1 MASENGAKNNLE
13 LQKFIHEKKFLLVD
27 SSPITRNTFKKILLS
42 FGADH
47 KLIFVA
53 ENLKL
58 AEKILEDEKPEF
70 ISLNI
75 EGTPKNLESFYK
87 RHYELF
93 PNRLRSGFCLIADK
107 ENIEMNN
114 FVLENEIDFVIHQP
128 FTSETVETTLKS
140 ALLSKVAPGPYL
152 CALHEGKEYFARGS
166 FDKARQLFDHALTL
180 DSAPHLVLT
189 LLGEL
194 AFALKNYDE
203 ARLSFETSLIINKES
218 YRALKGLADSCYELK
233 DYNEAYRFQN
243 QLVEQFPFNS
253 NRIPRLTRLA
263 VLTKK
268 YDEIYHYG
276 KMFVAMKGKIPCENL
291 VSVAAGLVISGK
303 KLITQN
309 SSELQTQGID
319 ALYLSSKLACGKK
332 AILESIVQTFI
343 EVGKAKEALKLLD
356 EYSDESVNTEDLLLL
371 QFEAMNE
378 ASADPM
384 PVLELGNNLMTK
396 KIRTKKVY
404 KVMIER
410 SLQAKRAQNA
420 IEILIQNARKDFP
433 DCDCWDHFISTQR

>member
-1 MASENGAKNNLE
+1 M
-13 LQKFIHEKKFLLVD
+13 H
-27 SSPITRNTFKKILLS
+27 
-42 FGADH
+42 
-47 KLIFVA
+47 
-53 ENLKL
+53 
-58 AEKILEDEKPEF
+58 
-70 ISLNI
+70 
-75 EGTPKNLESFYK
+75 
-87 RHYELF
+87 
-93 PNRLRSGFCLIADK
+93 SGFSLIADK
-107 ENIEMNN
+107 ENIENNN

-128 FTSETVETTLKS
+128 FTSEAIETTLRS
-140 ALLSKVAPGPYL
+140 ALLSKVAPSPYL
-152 CALHEGKEYFARGS
+152 CALHEGKEYFSKGN

-189 LLGEL
+189 FLGEL

-203 ARLSFETSLIINKES
+203 ARLSFETSLIIHKES

-233 DYNEAYRFQN
+233 DYHEAYRLQK

-263 VLTKK
+263 VLTRK
-268 YDEIYHYG
+268 YEEIYRYG
-276 KMFVAMKGKIPCENL
+276 KMFIAMKGKISCENS

-303 KLITQN
+303 KLITQS
-309 SSELQTQGID
+309 SSELQTQGVD

-332 AILESIVQTFI
+332 TILESIVQTFI
-343 EVGKAKEALKLLD
+343 EAGKAAEALKLLD

-371 QFEAMNE
+371 QFEAMNK

-404 KVMIER
+404 KIMIER

-433 DCDCWDHFISTQR
+433 DCDCWDDFLVTQK